1 MTSAIQQASQAPPPP
16 IPPVPPTAGAAT
28 GGATV
33 TQVQIGG
40 DGTADAQR
48 AIQNAIEAAQ
58 NAAGQAGTLQPPRV
72 VQVSP
77 DIPPEVVPIV
87 GIVFG
92 AVALMV
98 IVTPIV
104 RGIMRMIERRQEKTL
119 VHGPA
124 VAQQLAQL
132 QQSVDAL
139 AIEVERISESQRFQ
153 AKVLAERERP
163 ALGGG
168 EAAAR

>member
-1 MTSAIQQASQAPPPP
+1 MLAQQASQAPTPPP
-16 IPPVPPTAGAAT
+16 IPPLPTGPAGA
-28 GGATV
+28 
-33 TQVQIGG
+33 
-40 DGTADAQR
+40 
-48 AIQNAIEAAQ
+48 
-58 NAAGQAGTLQPPRV
+58 QAGTGQPASI

-92 AVALMV
+92 SLALMV

-104 RGIMRMIERRQEKTL
+104 RGIMRMIERWQDKSL

-132 QQSVDAL
+132 QQSIDTL
-139 AIEVERISESQRFQ
+139 AIEVERISEAQRFQ

-163 ALGGG
+163 AIGGG
-168 EAAAR
+168 GAAGR

>member
-1 MTSAIQQASQAPPPP
+1 MKLVIQQAAQVPPVPP
-16 IPPVPPTAGAAT
+16 IPPLPTGPV
-28 GGATV
+28 G
-33 TQVQIGG
+33 
-40 DGTADAQR
+40 
-48 AIQNAIEAAQ
+48 
-58 NAAGQAGTLQPPRV
+58 GQAGTGQPASI

-92 AVALMV
+92 SLALMV

-104 RGIMRMIERRQEKTL
+104 RGIMRMIERWQDKSL

-124 VAQQLAQL
+124 VAQQLSQL
-132 QQSVDAL
+132 QQSIDTL
-139 AIEVERISESQRFQ
+139 AIEVERISEAQRFQ

-163 ALGGG
+163 AIGGG
-168 EAAAR
+168 GATGR

>member
-1 MTSAIQQASQAPPPP
+1 MTIAIQQATQAPTPPP
-16 IPPVPPTAGAAT
+16 IPPLPPGP
-28 GGATV
+28 
-33 TQVQIGG
+33 
-40 DGTADAQR
+40 
-48 AIQNAIEAAQ
+48 
-58 NAAGQAGTLQPPRV
+58 AAGQAVTVQPPSM

-92 AVALMV
+92 SLAMMV

-104 RGIMRMIERRQEKTL
+104 RGIIRMIERRQDKSL

-132 QQSVDAL
+132 QQSIDTL

-153 AKVLAERERP
+153 ARILAEREKP
-163 ALGGG
+163 AIGGG
-168 EAAAR
+168 ESAGR

>member
-1 MTSAIQQASQAPPPP
+1 MTIAPQAVQAPTPPP
-16 IPPVPPTAGAAT
+16 IPPLPTGPGAGEA
-28 GGATV
+28 V
-33 TQVQIGG
+33 V
-40 DGTADAQR
+40 GTAV
-48 AIQNAIEAAQ
+48 
-58 NAAGQAGTLQPPRV
+58 QPPSV

-87 GIVFG
+87 AIVFG
-92 AVALMV
+92 SLALMV

-104 RGIMRMIERRQEKTL
+104 RGIIRMIERRQEKSL

-132 QQSVDAL
+132 QQSVDTL

-153 AKVLAERERP
+153 ARILSERERP
-163 ALGGG
+163 AIGGG
-168 EAAAR
+168 SAGQ

>member
-1 MTSAIQQASQAPPPP
+1 MTIAQQASQAPTPPP
-16 IPPVPPTAGAAT
+16 IPPLPTGP
-28 GGATV
+28 
-33 TQVQIGG
+33 
-40 DGTADAQR
+40 
-48 AIQNAIEAAQ
+48 
-58 NAAGQAGTLQPPRV
+58 AGQAEVGTAVQPPSV

-77 DIPPEVVPIV
+77 DIPPEVVPIIA
-87 GIVFG
+87 IVFG
-92 AVALMV
+92 SLAIMV

-104 RGIMRMIERRQEKTL
+104 RGIIRMLERRQEKSL

-153 AKVLAERERP
+153 ARILAEREKP
-163 ALGGG
+163 AIGGG
-168 EAAAR
+168 SAGQ